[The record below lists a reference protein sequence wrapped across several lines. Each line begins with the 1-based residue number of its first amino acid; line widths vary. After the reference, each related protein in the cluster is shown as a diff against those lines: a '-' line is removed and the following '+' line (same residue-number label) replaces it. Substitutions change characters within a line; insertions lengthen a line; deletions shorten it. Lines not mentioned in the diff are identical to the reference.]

1 MSENIEDFIK
11 NVENVR
17 VGLGDE
23 LAGKLL
29 DDLKRSGH
37 VAEEMEIDDFLEN
50 YSGYPVQEAEYLIK
64 KGMERVAKRK
74 GLGMHNV
81 YCHASPKKKDEDFIG
96 DTYFSTIDSIY
107 LGGGEKPINY
117 IYIVSPKGNFRD
129 DERAPANAKGRWFL
143 GHDGAKILEQYSMND
158 IDKFIEKYPEAE
170 FISYEGDDKLRDK
183 YPGMKFI

>member
-11 NVENVR
+11 NVEEVR

-50 YSGYPVQEAEYLIK
+50 YSGYSVQEAEYLIE

-81 YCHASPKKKDEDFIG
+81 YCYASPKKKEG
-96 DTYFSTIDSIY
+96 DILCKTYFSTLDSIY
-107 LGGGEKPINY
+107 LGGGKKPINY
-117 IYIVSPKGNFRD
+117 IYIVIPKGNFRD

-143 GHDGAKILEQYSMND
+143 GYEGLKILEQYSMND

-170 FISYEGDDKLRDK
+170 FISYEGDDVWKEK
-183 YPGMKFI
+183 YPRMKFV